1 MRLSAASRSEMNRG
15 VRSPFSLCG
24 AFMLRRRQG
33 TPDTGDDHEMH
44 ITRRK
49 TKQIRVGN
57 VKIGGD
63 APISV
68 QSMCSTD
75 TRDVAATVEQIRQLE
90 AVGCELIRV
99 AVPDMEAAE
108 ALRKIKAQMSVPL
121 IADIHFDHRLAVKA
135 AGVVDCVRI
144 NPGNIGAWWKVTE
157 VIKAVNDR
165 GIPLRIGVNGGS
177 LERALLDKYGYP
189 TAEALAESALNAVH
203 ALEDV
208 GFTNMKV
215 SLKASD
221 VHLAIDAYW
230 LFAHQTDYPLHIGIT
245 EAGTVMTGAVK
256 SAIGLGW
263 LLSHGIGDTLRVS
276 LAADPVEEVKV
287 GFEILKSLELRHR
300 GINVIAC
307 PTCGRVEIDV
317 VRMANELEKRLAH
330 IKTPLNV
337 SVLGCVV
344 NGIGEGK
351 EADIGVAGGEGVG
364 ILFKKGKLLRKV
376 PMAELMDRLIEEV
389 ELLARE
395 KEAEGARDEQP
406 APPYEHASSP
416 VRSDGSMATSSLV
429 RELPVI

>member
-1 MRLSAASRSEMNRG
+1 MY
-15 VRSPFSLCG
+15 
-24 AFMLRRRQG
+24 
-33 TPDTGDDHEMH
+33 

-49 TKQIRVGN
+49 TRQIRVGK

-68 QSMCSTD
+68 QSMTTTD
-75 TRDVAATVEQIRQLE
+75 TRDVTATVEQIRRLE
-90 AVGCELIRV
+90 EVGCELIRV
-99 AVPDMEAAE
+99 AVPDMEAAD
-108 ALRKIKAQMSVPL
+108 ALPKIKAEMTVPL
-121 IADIHFDHRLAVKA
+121 IADIHFDHRLALKA
-135 AGVVDCVRI
+135 AEVVDCVRI

-157 VIKAVNDR
+157 VIKAVNDH
-165 GIPLRIGVNGGS
+165 GIPLRVGVNGGS
-177 LERALLDKYGYP
+177 LERHLLEKYGYP
-189 TAEALAESALNAVH
+189 TAEALSESALNAVH

-221 VHLAIDAYW
+221 VHMAIDAYY
-230 LFAHQTDYPLHIGIT
+230 LFSQQSNYPLHIGIT
-245 EAGTVMTGAVK
+245 EAGTAMTGAVK

-263 LLSHGIGDTLRVS
+263 LLSSGVGDTLRVS

-317 VRMANELEKRLAH
+317 VRMANELEKRLGH

-351 EADIGVAGGEGVG
+351 EADIGIAGGEGVG
-364 ILFKKGKLLRKV
+364 ILFKKGKLVRKV
-376 PMAELMDRLIEEV
+376 PMAELMECLIQEV
-389 ELLARE
+389 DQMAKE
-395 KEAEGARDEQP
+395 KEAEDTDSMPSSNGRHAGFTWDP
-406 APPYEHASSP
+406 TDAPIPSTLGREIP
-416 VRSDGSMATSSLV
+416 VLQNKR
-429 RELPVI
+429 

>member
-1 MRLSAASRSEMNRG
+1 MY
-15 VRSPFSLCG
+15 
-24 AFMLRRRQG
+24 
-33 TPDTGDDHEMH
+33 
-44 ITRRK
+44 ITRKK
-49 TKQIRVGN
+49 TRQIKVGK
-57 VKIGGD
+57 VGIGGD

-68 QSMCSTD
+68 QSMTTTD
-75 TRDVAATVEQIRQLE
+75 TRDVKATVEQICQLE
-90 AVGCELIRV
+90 QAGCEVIRV
-99 AVPDMEAAE
+99 AVPDMEAAV
-108 ALRKIKAQMSVPL
+108 ALPKLKAQMTAPL
-121 IADIHFDHRLAVKA
+121 IADIHFDHRLALKA
-135 AGVVDCVRI
+135 AEVVDCVRI
-144 NPGNIGAWWKVTE
+144 NPGNIGAWWKTAE
-157 VIKAVNDR
+157 VVKAVNDH
-165 GIPLRIGVNGGS
+165 GIPIRVGVNGGS
-177 LERALLDKYGYP
+177 LERHLLEKYGYP

-221 VHLAIDAYW
+221 VHMAVDAYW
-230 LFAHQTDYPLHIGIT
+230 LFSLQSDYPLHLGIT
-245 EAGTVMTGAVK
+245 EAGTAQTGAVK
-256 SAIGLGW
+256 SAIGIGW

-317 VRMANELEKRLAH
+317 VRMANELEKRLGH

-351 EADIGVAGGEGVG
+351 EADIGIAGGEGVG

-376 PMAELMDRLIEEV
+376 PAE
-389 ELLARE
+389 ELLDTLLAEIEIMAKE
-395 KEAEGARDEQP
+395 KEAELYGDGNGNANGENGEPTAGPIP
-406 APPYEHASSP
+406 ATGHSGNKEIPLLKA
-416 VRSDGSMATSSLV
+416 
-429 RELPVI
+429 

>member
-1 MRLSAASRSEMNRG
+1 MY
-15 VRSPFSLCG
+15 
-24 AFMLRRRQG
+24 
-33 TPDTGDDHEMH
+33 

-49 TKQIRVGN
+49 TRQIKVGK

-68 QSMCSTD
+68 QSMTTTD
-75 TRDVAATVEQIRQLE
+75 TRDVAATMEQIHRLE
-90 AVGCELIRV
+90 EAGCEIIRV

-108 ALRKIKAQMSVPL
+108 ALPKIKAQMTVPL
-121 IADIHFDHRLAVKA
+121 ISDIHFDHRLALKA
-135 AGVVDCVRI
+135 AEVVDCVRI
-144 NPGNIGAWWKVTE
+144 NPGNIGAWWKTAE
-157 VIKAVNDR
+157 VIKAVNER
-165 GIPLRIGVNGGS
+165 GIPLRVGVNGGS
-177 LERALLDKYGYP
+177 LERHLLDKYGYP

-221 VHLAIDAYW
+221 VHMAIDAYW
-230 LFAHQTDYPLHIGIT
+230 LFAQQSNYPLHLGIT
-245 EAGTVMTGAVK
+245 EAGTAQTGAVK
-256 SAIGLGW
+256 SAIGIGW
-263 LLSHGIGDTLRVS
+263 LLSQGIGDTLRVS

-317 VRMANELEKRLAH
+317 VRMANELEKRLGH
-330 IKTPLNV
+330 IKAPLNV

-351 EADIGVAGGEGVG
+351 EADIGIAGGEGVG

-376 PMAELMDRLIEEV
+376 PSEELMETLIQEV
-389 ELLARE
+389 EILAKE
-395 KEAEGARDEQP
+395 KEAEDSADAP
-406 APPYEHASSP
+406 AALSRNGGSTMPYPNMTSP
-416 VRSDGSMATSSLV
+416 SAN
-429 RELPVI
+429 REIPILPNKR

>member
-1 MRLSAASRSEMNRG
+1 
-15 VRSPFSLCG
+15 
-24 AFMLRRRQG
+24 
-33 TPDTGDDHEMH
+33 MH
-44 ITRRK
+44 ITRKK
-49 TKQIRVGN
+49 TRRITVGN
-57 VKIGGD
+57 VKIGGG

-75 TRDVAATVEQIRQLE
+75 TRDVAATTEQIRQLE

-99 AVPDMEAAE
+99 AVPDIEAAA
-108 ALRKIKAQMSVPL
+108 ALPKIKAAMTVPL
-121 IADIHFDHRLAVKA
+121 IADIHFDHRLALEA
-135 AGVVDCVRI
+135 AKVVDCVRI
-144 NPGNIGAWWKVTE
+144 NPGNIGAWWKVEE

-165 GIPLRIGVNGGS
+165 GIPLRVGVNGGS
-177 LERALLDKYGYP
+177 LERHLLEKYGYP
-189 TAEALAESALNAVH
+189 TAEALAESALNAVN

-221 VHLAIDAYW
+221 VHMAVDAYY
-230 LFAHQTDYPLHIGIT
+230 LFSQQSNYPLHIGIT
-245 EAGTVMTGAVK
+245 EAGTAMTGAVK

-263 LLSHGIGDTLRVS
+263 LLSQGIGDTLRVS

-317 VRMANELEKRLAH
+317 VKMANELEKRLGH
-330 IKTPLNV
+330 IRAPLNV

-351 EADIGVAGGEGVG
+351 EADIGIAGGEGKG
-364 ILFKKGKLLRKV
+364 ILFKKGKLVRKV
-376 PMAELMDRLIEEV
+376 PMEELMDTLIEEV
-389 ELLARE
+389 EQLAKE
-395 KEAEGARDEQP
+395 QEAEGGARTDTQESRRHQSHTQEP
-406 APPYEHASSP
+406 EKPSTLLREVPVLSS
-416 VRSDGSMATSSLV
+416 RS
-429 RELPVI
+429 

>member
-1 MRLSAASRSEMNRG
+1 MY
-15 VRSPFSLCG
+15 
-24 AFMLRRRQG
+24 
-33 TPDTGDDHEMH
+33 

-49 TKQIRVGN
+49 TRQIQVGN

-63 APISV
+63 APVSV
-68 QSMCSTD
+68 QSMTTTD
-75 TRDVAATVEQIRQLE
+75 TRDVNATMEQIRRLE
-90 AVGCELIRV
+90 EAGCELIRV
-99 AVPDMEAAE
+99 AVPDMEAAT
-108 ALRKIKAQMSVPL
+108 ALPKIKAQMTVPL
-121 IADIHFDHRLAVKA
+121 IADIHFDHRLALKA
-135 AGVVDCVRI
+135 AEVVDCVRI

-157 VIKAVNDR
+157 VIKAVNDH
-165 GIPLRIGVNGGS
+165 GIPLRVGVNGGS
-177 LERALLDKYGYP
+177 LERPLLEKYGYP
-189 TAEALAESALNAVH
+189 TAEALSESALNAVR

-221 VHLAIDAYW
+221 VHMAVDAYY
-230 LFAHQTDYPLHIGIT
+230 LFSQQSNYPLHIGIT
-245 EAGTVMTGAVK
+245 EAGTAMTGAVK

-263 LLSHGIGDTLRVS
+263 LLSSGVGDTLRVS

-317 VRMANELEKRLAH
+317 VRMANELEKRLGH

-364 ILFKKGKLLRKV
+364 ILFKKGKLVRIV
-376 PMAELMDRLIEEV
+376 PIAELMECLIEEV
-389 ELLARE
+389 EQMAKE
-395 KEAEGARDEQP
+395 KEAGGSGETPVEHHANGNGRSHQSSLGL
-406 APPYEHASSP
+406 EHAPSTIREIP
-416 VRSDGSMATSSLV
+416 V
-429 RELPVI
+429 LPNKR

>member
-1 MRLSAASRSEMNRG
+1 M
-15 VRSPFSLCG
+15 F
-24 AFMLRRRQG
+24 
-33 TPDTGDDHEMH
+33 
-44 ITRRK
+44 IKRRK
-49 TKQIRVGN
+49 TRQVTVGN
-57 VKIGGD
+57 VKIGGN
-63 APISV
+63 APVSV

-75 TRDVAATVEQIRQLE
+75 TRDITATVDQIRQLE
-90 AVGCELIRV
+90 EVGCELIRV
-99 AVPDMEAAE
+99 AVPDMEAAD
-108 ALRKIKAQMSVPL
+108 ALPKIKAQMTVPL
-121 IADIHFDHRLAVKA
+121 IADIHFDHRLALKA
-135 AGVVDCVRI
+135 AEVVDCVRI
-144 NPGNIGAWWKVTE
+144 NPGNIGAWWKVAE
-157 VIKAVNDR
+157 VIKAVNER
-165 GIPLRIGVNGGS
+165 GIPLRVGVNGGS
-177 LERALLDKYGYP
+177 LERHLLEKYGYP

-221 VHLAIDAYW
+221 VHMAVDAYW
-230 LFAHQTDYPLHIGIT
+230 LFSQQSDHPLHIGIT
-245 EAGTVMTGAVK
+245 EAGTAQTGAVK

-263 LLSHGIGDTLRVS
+263 LLSNGIGDTLRVS

-351 EADIGVAGGEGVG
+351 EADIGIAGGEGVG
-364 ILFKKGKLLRKV
+364 ILFKKGKLVRKV
-376 PMAELMDRLIEEV
+376 PIAELMECLIEEV
-389 ELLARE
+389 EQMAKE
-395 KEAEGARDEQP
+395 KEAEDSDSMPTTNGQHVGITWD
-406 APPYEHASSP
+406 SS
-416 VRSDGSMATSSLV
+416 
-429 RELPVI
+429 

>member
-1 MRLSAASRSEMNRG
+1 
-15 VRSPFSLCG
+15 
-24 AFMLRRRQG
+24 
-33 TPDTGDDHEMH
+33 MH
-44 ITRRK
+44 IARKKTR
-49 TKQIRVGN
+49 QIKVGR

-68 QSMCSTD
+68 QSMTTTD
-75 TRDVAATVEQIRQLE
+75 TRDVKATVEQVHRLE
-90 AVGCELIRV
+90 QAGCELIRV
-99 AVPDMEAAE
+99 AVPDMEAAA
-108 ALRKIKAQMSVPL
+108 ALPKIKAQMTAPL
-121 IADIHFDHRLAVKA
+121 IADIHFDHRLALKA
-135 AGVVDCVRI
+135 AEVVDCVRI
-144 NPGNIGAWWKVTE
+144 NPGNIGAWWKTAE
-157 VIKAVNDR
+157 VIKAVTDR
-165 GIPLRIGVNGGS
+165 GIPLRVGVNGGS
-177 LERALLDKYGYP
+177 LERHLLDKYGYP

-221 VHLAIDAYW
+221 VHLAVDAYW
-230 LFAHQTDYPLHIGIT
+230 LFSLQSNYPLHIGIT
-245 EAGTVMTGAVK
+245 EAGTVLTGAVK

-263 LLSHGIGDTLRVS
+263 LLSQGIGDTLRVS

-317 VRMANELEKRLAH
+317 VRMANELEQRLGH
-330 IKTPLNV
+330 IKVPLNV

-351 EADIGVAGGEGVG
+351 EADIGIAGGEGVG

-376 PMAELMDRLIEEV
+376 PSEELMETLIQEV
-389 ELLARE
+389 ELLAKE
-395 KEAEGARDEQP
+395 KEAEEGAAGTDEP
-406 APPYEHASSP
+406 AEPGSDAPLSAASSLAPSRAMREIP
-416 VRSDGSMATSSLV
+416 V
-429 RELPVI
+429 LPPRR